1 MIINPMEP
9 IVRVEVDSGICGFSC
24 VVEAKKTGRHQ
35 VSVKISG
42 SDCEHIKRLSEKVK
56 EMDLKNLF
64 KPITKNPVFVSAQQS
79 GCHPSCPVPT
89 AVLKTIEVA
98 MEMALP
104 KNVTIEF
111 KP

>member
-1 MIINPMEP
+1 MIVKPMKP

-35 VSVKISG
+35 VSIKISG
-42 SDCEHIKRLSEKVK
+42 SDCEHIKRLSEKVN

-104 KNVTIEF
+104 KNVTMEF

>member
-1 MIINPMEP
+1 MEP

-104 KNVTIEF
+104 KNVTMEF

>member
-1 MIINPMEP
+1 MER

-24 VVEAKKTGRHQ
+24 VVEAKKTGRRH
-35 VSVKISG
+35 VSIRITG
-42 SDCEHIKRLSEKVK
+42 SDCEHIRRLSGKVN
-56 EMDLKNLF
+56 EMDLRELF
-64 KPITKNPVFVSAQQS
+64 KPMTKNPVFVSAQQS

-89 AVLKTIEVA
+89 AVLKAVEVA

-104 KNVTIEF
+104 KNVLIEF

>member
-1 MIINPMEP
+1 MIVKPMER
-9 IVRVEVDSGICGFSC
+9 IIRVEVDSGICGFSC

-35 VSVKISG
+35 VSIKIGS
-42 SDCEHIKRLSEKVK
+42 SDCEHIKRLSGKVN
-56 EMDLKNLF
+56 EMDLKDLF
-64 KPITKNPVFVSAQQS
+64 KPMTKNPVFVLAQQS

-89 AVLKTIEVA
+89 AVLKTAEVA

>member
-1 MIINPMEP
+1 VIVKPMER
-9 IVRVEVDSGICGFSC
+9 IVRVEVDSGICGFFC

-35 VSVKISG
+35 VSIRISG
-42 SDCEHIKRLSEKVK
+42 SDCEHIKRLSGRVN

-64 KPITKNPVFVSAQQS
+64 KPMTKNPVFVSAQQS

-89 AVLKTIEVA
+89 AVLKTVEVA

-104 KNVTIEF
+104 KDVYIKF
-111 KP
+111 KK